1 MSCSENYANKLD
13 EELKKKFKNKFS
25 SNYINKSILFL
36 RKGVYLFV
44 YMHDW
49 EKVNEIKLPRKE
61 EFYSNVN
68 IEEITDADYMYGK
81 RIFKNFEIKNL
92 GEYFDL
98 HLKSNT
104 LLLAHVF
111 QNFRNKCIKVYEL
124 DPVKFISTT
133 GLAWKADLK
142 KKKIRLELLAD
153 FDLFLMVEKGI
164 RGGICDAIHQ

>member
-1 MSCSENYANKLD
+1 M
-13 EELKKKFKNKFS
+13 
-25 SNYINKSILFL
+25 
-36 RKGVYLFV
+36 
-44 YMHDW
+44 
-49 EKVNEIKLPRKE
+49 EKRL
-61 EFYSNVN
+61 
-68 IEEITDADYMYGK
+68 
-81 RIFKNFEIKNL
+81 FKNFEIKNL

-124 DPVKFISTT
+124 DPVKFISNT

>member
-1 MSCSENYANKLD
+1 
-13 EELKKKFKNKFS
+13 
-25 SNYINKSILFL
+25 
-36 RKGVYLFV
+36 
-44 YMHDW
+44 MHDW

-124 DPVKFISTT
+124 DPVKFISNT

-142 KKKIRLELLAD
+142 KKKLD
-153 FDLFLMVEKGI
+153 
-164 RGGICDAIHQ
+164 